1 MADAPAARAR
11 LPRLCRRRKRCA
23 GCTLKQELSLEA
35 VGAQLGVS
43 SSVARRRLI
52 AAGVARRPSFQT
64 RYPRRDFSGKLAER
78 AYLLG
83 FRLGDLHVALTELSV
98 VVKCTSTRAE
108 QVDLFEAL
116 FGPYG
121 HVYTSTGTP
130 DSERSL
136 KAAVRMQVGL
146 NRTFEFLVPKE
157 DRVPEWVLAGDEA
170 FYAYFAGYLDAEGY
184 VKTCLPRGYRHRAG
198 AGGDPLLRPQRLHA
212 TRCGPQRTRNS
223 LSPGRTSCACR
234 LHQQARRAQ
243 QRRDLGRWGS
253 VKAVS
258 LCRLFERIDPYV
270 RHARRR
276 RDMETGL
283 GRSQARLALP
293 AR

>member
-11 LPRLCRRRKRCA
+11 LPRQRRRRKRCA

-64 RYPRRDFSGKLAER
+64 RYPRRDFSGEAGRAGLPAGIPPGRPARGADGAER
-78 AYLLG
+78 GGQVHQHPGGAGGPVRSPLRAVRARLHQHG
-83 FRLGDLHVALTELSV
+83 HTRLGAEL
-98 VVKCTSTRAE
+98 
-108 QVDLFEAL
+108 
-116 FGPYG
+116 
-121 HVYTSTGTP
+121 
-130 DSERSL
+130 L
-136 KAAVRMQVGL
+136 KRAVRMQVGL

-184 VKTCLPRGYRHRAG
+184 VKAGQPLADGQPEIRVEIRSYDRQTLRQLGEGLNKRGIRCPPAALCVRAG
-198 AGGDPLLRPQRLHA
+198 
-212 TRCGPQRTRNS
+212 
-223 LSPGRTSCACR
+223 

-243 QRRDLGRWGS
+243 QRGPVAASGS
-253 VKAVS
+253 GARMS
-258 LCRLFERIDPYV
+258 LQRLFERIDPY
-270 RHARRR
+270 RPSRTSPEGHGDGA
-276 RDMETGL
+276 
-283 GRSQARLALP
+283 GR
-293 AR
+293 

>member
-1 MADAPAARAR
+1 MDEHGGRAGREREATQAVQTAQEVRR
-11 LPRLCRRRKRCA
+11 LYVEE
-23 GCTLKQELSLEA
+23 ELSLEA

-43 SSVARRRLI
+43 SSVARRRFI

-64 RYPRRDFSGKLAER
+64 RYPRRDFSGRLAER

-130 DSERSL
+130 DSERCL

-184 VKTCLPRGYRHRAG
+184 VKAG
-198 AGGDPLLRPQRLHA
+198 QPLADGQPEIRIEIRSYDRQTLR
-212 TRCGPQRTRNS
+212 
-223 LSPGRTSCACR
+223 
-234 LHQQARRAQ
+234 
-243 QRRDLGRWGS
+243 
-253 VKAVS
+253 
-258 LCRLFERIDPYV
+258 
-270 RHARRR
+270 
-276 RDMETGL
+276 
-283 GRSQARLALP
+283 
-293 AR
+293 